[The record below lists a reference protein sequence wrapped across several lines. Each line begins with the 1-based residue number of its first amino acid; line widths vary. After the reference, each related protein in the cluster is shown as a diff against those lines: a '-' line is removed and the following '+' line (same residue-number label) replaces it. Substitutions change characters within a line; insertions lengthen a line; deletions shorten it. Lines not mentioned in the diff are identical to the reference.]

1 MEIKDKNTAKFN
13 GISEQIFDKN
23 ISLTLA
29 NELQITFPDQISH
42 DVYHNAIEDYFESL
56 NTILKKLT

>member
-1 MEIKDKNTAKFN
+1 MEIKDKNTTKFN